1 MMDLFTRRAPSGRA
15 GMVKGWVTEWLGL
28 MDVDLVTV
36 AELACH
42 EPGCPPVETVVSVHK
57 ADGGRRDWR
66 IHKPLADIKEADIQR
81 AMADGHDWS

>member
-1 MMDLFTRRAPSGRA
+1 MMDLFTRRAPPGRA
-15 GMVKGWVTEWLGL
+15 GMVKGWVTERLGL
-28 MDVDLVTV
+28 MDADLVTV

-66 IHKPLADIKEADIQR
+66 IHKPLADIVEADVER
-81 AMADGHDWS
+81 AMAVGDR

>member
-1 MMDLFTRRAPSGRA
+1 MMDLFTRRAPPSRA
-15 GMVKGWVTEWLGL
+15 GMVKGWVTERLGL
-28 MDVDLVTV
+28 MDADLVTV

-66 IHKPLADIKEADIQR
+66 IHKPLADIVEADVER
-81 AMADGHDWS
+81 AMAVGDR